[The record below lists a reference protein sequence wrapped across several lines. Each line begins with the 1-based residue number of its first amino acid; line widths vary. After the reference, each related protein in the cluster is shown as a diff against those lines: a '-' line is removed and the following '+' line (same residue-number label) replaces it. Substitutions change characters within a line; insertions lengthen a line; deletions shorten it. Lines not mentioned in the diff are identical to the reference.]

1 MNFVWFDI
9 IYIYLNTICEYIPQ
23 YLTRS
28 RRPHDLMKL
37 FLAPSH
43 CPCHCVSWNSF
54 FGRRTGCR
62 RTPSCQ
68 ELHDRCSTSR
78 CTWVRDKKSWKSLS
92 LRSLKQW
99 RPKAIGRSKE
109 ATKKRCDVTT
119 QYVLCSFFVLNI
131 IVYHF
136 QAIHYLLNGE
146 YLQFRY
152 LKICWRL

>member
-54 FGRRTGCR
+54 FGRRTGSR
-62 RTPSCQ
+62 RTAPWQVLYKQMHMGTRQEVLEVFEPSIAQ
-68 ELHDRCSTSR
+68 TMETESH
-78 CTWVRDKKSWKSLS
+78 
-92 LRSLKQW
+92 RSFK
-99 RPKAIGRSKE
+99 RSNKE
-109 ATKKRCDVTT
+109 KMWCNYSVCLVFIFRIEYYCI
-119 QYVLCSFFVLNI
+119 SFSGNTLFI
-131 IVYHF
+131 ERRIPP
-136 QAIHYLLNGE
+136 I
-146 YLQFRY
+146 
-152 LKICWRL
+152 